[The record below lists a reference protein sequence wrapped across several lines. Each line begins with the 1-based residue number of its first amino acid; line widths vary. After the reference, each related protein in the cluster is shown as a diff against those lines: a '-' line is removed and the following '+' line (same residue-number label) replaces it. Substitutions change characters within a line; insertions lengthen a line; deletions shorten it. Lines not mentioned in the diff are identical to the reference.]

1 MIPKKI
7 NYCWFGKSEKSKL
20 AIKCI
25 NSWRKYCPDYEI
37 IEWNEDNFDVTM
49 NGYTE
54 MCYKEKKYAYLSD
67 YARLLI
73 VAEHGGL
80 YFDTDVELVKSPN
93 ELLSND
99 AFFGFENEEYVATG
113 LGFGSVPHGIA
124 IESMLAEYVPL
135 LNGTNGTIVCPRLN
149 TKALVKLGLVQNGLE
164 QKVCDAVIY
173 PPSIFNP
180 YDSATG
186 KLNKTNET
194 ISIHWY
200 AATWMSKRQKFRG
213 MMTKPL
219 HRIFGV
225 NAFKRFRK

>member
-20 AIKCI
+20 AVKCI

-135 LNGTNGTIVCPRLN
+135 LNGINGTIVCPRLN

-200 AATWMSKRQKFRG
+200 AASWMSKRQKFRG
-213 MMTKPL
+213 MITKPL

-225 NAFKRFRK
+225 DAFKRFRK

>member
-7 NYCWFGKSEKSKL
+7 NYCWFGKGEKSKL
-20 AIKCI
+20 AVKCI

-80 YFDTDVELVKSPN
+80 YFDTDVELVKSPD

-124 IESMLAEYVPL
+124 IEYMLAEYVPL

-200 AATWMSKRQKFRG
+200 AATWMSKRQKIRG
-213 MMTKPL
+213 MITKPL

-225 NAFKRFRK
+225 DAFKRFRK

>member
-7 NYCWFGKSEKSKL
+7 NYCWFGKGEKSKL
-20 AIKCI
+20 AVKCI

-37 IEWNEDNFDVTM
+37 IEWNEDNFDVAM

-80 YFDTDVELVKSPN
+80 YFDTDVELIKSPN

-149 TKALVKLGLVQNGLE
+149 TKALIKLGLVQNGLE

-173 PPSIFNP
+173 SPSIFNP

-213 MMTKPL
+213 MITKPL

-225 NAFKRFRK
+225 DAFKRFRK

>member
-20 AIKCI
+20 AVKCI

>member
-7 NYCWFGKSEKSKL
+7 HYCWFGKGEKSKL
-20 AIKCI
+20 AVKCI

-37 IEWNEDNFDVTM
+37 IEWNEDNFDVTI
-49 NGYTE
+49 NAYTE

-67 YARLLI
+67 YVRLLI
-73 VAEHGGL
+73 IAEHGGV
-80 YFDTDVELVKSPN
+80 YFDTDVELVKSLN
-93 ELLSND
+93 ELLGND
-99 AFFGFENEEYVATG
+99 AFLGFENEKYVATG
-113 LGFGSVPHGIA
+113 LGFGSVPHGITVEA
-124 IESMLAEYVPL
+124 MLAEYDPL
-135 LNGTNGTIVCPRLN
+135 LNGVNGTIGCPKLN
-149 TKALVKLGLVQNGLE
+149 TKALVELGLVQNGLK

-173 PPSIFNP
+173 PTSFFNP

-200 AATWMSKRQKFRG
+200 AATWMSKRQKIRR
-213 MMTKPL
+213 MITKPL

-225 NAFKRFRK
+225 DAFKRFRK

>member
-7 NYCWFGKSEKSKL
+7 NYCWFGKGEKSKL
-20 AIKCI
+20 AVKCI

-80 YFDTDVELVKSPN
+80 YFDTDVELVKSPD

-124 IESMLAEYVPL
+124 IEYMLAEYVPL
-135 LNGTNGTIVCPRLN
+135 LNGTNGTMVCPRLN

-200 AATWMSKRQKFRG
+200 AATWMSKRQKIRG
-213 MMTKPL
+213 MITKPL

-225 NAFKRFRK
+225 DAFKRFRK

>member
-7 NYCWFGKSEKSKL
+7 NYCWFGKGEKSKL
-20 AIKCI
+20 AVKCI

-80 YFDTDVELVKSPN
+80 YFDTDVELVKSPD

-99 AFFGFENEEYVATG
+99 AFFGFENEEYVASG

-124 IESMLAEYVPL
+124 IEYMLAEYVPL
-135 LNGTNGTIVCPRLN
+135 LNGTNGTIVCPKLN

-200 AATWMSKRQKFRG
+200 AATWMSKRQKIRG
-213 MMTKPL
+213 MITKPL

-225 NAFKRFRK
+225 DAFKRFRK